1 MLSFW
6 LDCITREVV
15 DVNALLVLIESVY
28 ECLRELEISFEKE
41 EIQLWWLQWS
51 GFKEQ
56 FRGTSGVESYR
67 LIEAEYEFVL

>member
-56 FRGTSGVESYR
+56 FRGTSGVESYC